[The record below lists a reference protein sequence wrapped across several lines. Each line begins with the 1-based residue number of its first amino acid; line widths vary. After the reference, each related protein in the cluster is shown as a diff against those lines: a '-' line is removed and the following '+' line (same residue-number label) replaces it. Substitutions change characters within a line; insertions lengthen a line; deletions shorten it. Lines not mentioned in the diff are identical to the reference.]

1 MAEVMK
7 LPCLVTEGEA
17 AEALGMSI
25 FTLARE
31 RKAGRIAFRKM
42 RRGVR
47 YTEADLAA
55 YIESTRVPSCRDTE
69 NASAS
74 KSETSGLVDVRTAPH
89 GAGRG
94 SIVSHDRLAAH
105 RLAQQTLKPR
115 SSS

>member
-1 MAEVMK
+1 MAEVLT
-7 LPCLVTEGEA
+7 LPRLLTEAEA
-17 AEALGMSI
+17 ARELCMSV

-47 YTEADLAA
+47 YTADDLTA
-55 YIESTRVPSCRDTE
+55 YVESIRVPSCRDTE
-69 NASAS
+69 SDNAL
-74 KSETSGLVDVRTAPH
+74 KSEASGSAGDRTAPH

-94 SIVSHDRLAAH
+94 SIVSLDRRAAH
-105 RLAQQTLKPR
+105 RLAQTTLKPR